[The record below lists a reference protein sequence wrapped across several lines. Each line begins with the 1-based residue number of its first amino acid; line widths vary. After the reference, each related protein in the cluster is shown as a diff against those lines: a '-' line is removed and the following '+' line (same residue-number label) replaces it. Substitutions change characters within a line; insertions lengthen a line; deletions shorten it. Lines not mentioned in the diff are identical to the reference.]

1 MSSQL
6 ERRES
11 ILDQDI
17 WGGVE
22 ILEFSNLR
30 LSIESSK
37 LKVVR
42 RCSETFWG
50 GGAPI
55 GCSKANA
62 AAPSN
67 ALGAAMAVND
77 VLTEDQIA
85 EFKEAFFLFDKS
97 GDGSIRMEEVGTVR
111 VRPFCS

>member
-1 MSSQL
+1 
-6 ERRES
+6 
-11 ILDQDI
+11 
-17 WGGVE
+17 V
-22 ILEFSNLR
+22 LR
-30 LSIESSK
+30 G
-37 LKVVR
+37 
-42 RCSETFWG
+42 G